1 MASLKGK
8 AYLKDT
14 EAWQKLQNYFDQN
27 KNAINIL
34 ELFTKDPERF
44 SKYSLK
50 LDTPLDGPL
59 LVDYSKNKINEDV
72 FEMLMD
78 LAKERGVEVAR
89 DAMFAGYYIFD
100 TSGFKDNFFLL
111 LIRKGNMTMN

>member
-50 LDTPLDGPL
+50 VDTPLDGPL
-59 LVDYSKNKINEDV
+59 LVDYSKNRIND
-72 FEMLMD
+72 
-78 LAKERGVEVAR
+78 EV
-89 DAMFAGYYIFD
+89 ME
-100 TSGFKDNFFLL
+100 LL
-111 LIRKGNMTMN
+111 LNLGKCIKTPNCNDKFYNFKYFYSP